1 MVTQFNIL
9 FWISEVSPGV
19 RREMADNSTVANGD
33 EDADNEHMVGDD
45 HTAMK
50 RRMEIMEE
58 QNALLRMR
66 NAELEQKQRLAESAW
81 AGNYKCDGCQR
92 PGTELE
98 GPRFHCMVCADND
111 FCITCY
117 DGAEYHKTCRNHAM
131 VILKSQQTI
140 GAPATATR
148 GYPGTGQHRNWEQLL
163 TDAGAKNQ
171 RQSAGGISWDL
182 SASAPRQDAVGNIG
196 VNVGDAALTPDRT
209 SVIAGGLL
217 SRPHDALSTGVG
229 ANVGPIGLT
238 GVGLVQP
245 PRPQPLAGDP
255 KMGFGPPRMPSLDLD
270 AQKRDLLAMAT
281 CPVCNNRFY
290 KQHGVHADKYTTS
303 KQYTY
308 KNKPGGALMSPT
320 YGGYQS
326 ATVCS
331 QACKD
336 HFKQDDKRQY
346 GFMC

>member
-1 MVTQFNIL
+1 VVTQFNIL
-9 FWISEVSPGV
+9 FWISEVSPEV
-19 RREMADNSTVANGD
+19 RREMADNSAMANGD

-131 VILKSQQTI
+131 VILRTQQTI
-140 GAPATATR
+140 GAPAAATR
-148 GYPGTGQHRNWEQLL
+148 GYPFNWNPREQTHAGPKTQQPVSKLL
-163 TDAGAKNQ
+163 PVGAIGDFARPRGVFTTDGVFGKMQPVYGGAG
-171 RQSAGGISWDL
+171 
-182 SASAPRQDAVGNIG
+182 IG
-196 VNVGDAALTPDRT
+196 LNVGDAALTPDHN
-209 SVIAGGLL
+209 GG
-217 SRPHDALSTGVG
+217 GVG

-245 PRPQPLAGDP
+245 PRPQPLN
-255 KMGFGPPRMPSLDLD
+255 DLE
-270 AQKRDLLAMAT
+270 AQKRDLLAMST
-281 CPVCNNRFY
+281 CPVCNNQFY
-290 KQHGVHADKYTTS
+290 RAKSVIAEKYTRVT
-303 KQYTY
+303 QRRY
-308 KNKPGGALMSPT
+308 KDKPSGALMSPT
-320 YGGYQS
+320 YGGFQR

-336 HFKQDDKRQY
+336 TFQQDDKRS
-346 GFMC
+346 GAFLC